1 MFLAQCAS
9 LVSWHATDTILDVVE
24 RADAQKRFV
33 SDWGWLELDHVME
46 LAAHMRHAGRLDDLV
61 AVKLL
66 VATIAIRM
74 HDAAEGGE
82 MVGRMPALTV
92 GAIVIGDRARVRVLI
107 ATPVEDI
114 DPNPASLCL
123 APPRVENID
132 RSVVGMDSVDR
143 SDMGSDQ
150 RDERRQQSGHTTYP
164 LRHDGSGDVYPQ
176 PVVHLG

>member
-1 MFLAQCAS
+1 
-9 LVSWHATDTILDVVE
+9 
-24 RADAQKRFV
+24 
-33 SDWGWLELDHVME
+33 ME
-46 LAAHMRHAGRLDDLV
+46 LAAHVRHAGRLDDLV

-82 MVGRMPALTV
+82 MVGRMRALTV
-92 GAIVIGDRARVRVLI
+92 GAIVIGDRPRVRVLI
-107 ATPVEDI
+107 AATIEDI

-132 RSVVGMDSVDR
+132 WGVVRMYSVDR
-143 SDMGSDQ
+143 SDMGFNQ
-150 RDERRQQSGHTTYP
+150 RDEGRQQSRHAPHPVG
-164 LRHDGSGDVYPQ
+164 HDGPGDVYSQ